1 MVSWHCLLLLLCSLV
16 LPQEEDDLLYVDGDD
31 VRSEGKTRVEIFETG
46 RFSEIFEDDVVK
58 HSSKEVNAHLS
69 SSTEDIID
77 LLEKEQMLINKLVV
91 FLKTLSIE
99 DSKIQNFKKISKSIS
114 SLEKYLVIYNDE
126 DDANQKRYVRL
137 LLIVHS

>member
-1 MVSWHCLLLLLCSLV
+1 M
-16 LPQEEDDLLYVDGDD
+16 
-31 VRSEGKTRVEIFETG
+31 
-46 RFSEIFEDDVVK
+46 K

>member
-1 MVSWHCLLLLLCSLV
+1 M
-16 LPQEEDDLLYVDGDD
+16 LYVDGDD

-58 HSSKEVNAHLS
+58 HSSQEVNAHLS

-77 LLEKEQMLINKLVV
+77 LLEKEQILINKLVV

-126 DDANQKRYVRL
+126 DDANQKRYV
-137 LLIVHS
+137 